1 MAFLFSGGCFM
12 KKLITLYILII
23 TQGLNLI
30 GSRMSGIAIGIW
42 LYQTKGSVMYLL
54 LIPFFNEFP
63 PIILGN
69 FAGLLVDKWKR
80 KYVMILGDLG
90 QGLGTLV
97 LLIVIATNHFQVWNI
112 YLVVSIQG
120 CFSLLEGIAMDA
132 STTMLVPER
141 HRERVNAIKEMTFP
155 LAGIIAAIF
164 SGLLYA
170 LVGMKGVLIADFITF
185 ILAVIVLVYLKIPD
199 PPKDKL
205 EITIGGNFISDILL
219 GFKFLLN
226 NKGLL
231 YLSLYIT
238 FTNFM
243 LNGPLELVI
252 PYTIK
257 ITGNKLITSF
267 MLGMMSFGA
276 LAGAILI
283 AVWGGTRPRIH
294 TLIPGM
300 IINGIMMFLF
310 GLARMPLSL
319 AGTLFIL
326 MMPLPISNALFISI
340 MQIKTPATI
349 QGRVFA
355 AISQLTNI
363 VVPISFLLT
372 GFLIDKVLEPLIK
385 SSKWAPYATFFG
397 SRPGAGMGF
406 LISISGA
413 IIAIIS
419 IILYLLPSIRSI
431 EKNLPDYEVVEN

>member
-1 MAFLFSGGCFM
+1 MAFYFFGGCFM
-12 KKLITLYILII
+12 KRLSTLYILII
-23 TQGLNLI
+23 TQGINLI

-42 LYQTKGSVMYLL
+42 LYQTKGSVTYLL

-80 KYVMILGDLG
+80 KHVMIIGDLG
-90 QGLGTLV
+90 QGLGTLI
-97 LLIVIATNHFQVWNI
+97 LLLVIATHNFHVWYI

-132 STTMLVPER
+132 STTLLVPEK

-155 LAGIIAAIF
+155 LAGIIAPIF
-164 SGLLYA
+164 SGILYA
-170 LVGMKGVLIADFITF
+170 LVGMEGVLIADLATF
-185 ILAVIVLVYLKIPD
+185 IISVFVLLCIKIPN
-199 PPKDKL
+199 PLKAAAVNSN
-205 EITIGGNFISDILL
+205 ESNFVKNLTL
-219 GFKFLLN
+219 GLKYLFNRKE
-226 NKGLL
+226 LL

-243 LNGPLELVI
+243 LNGPLDLVI

-257 ITGNKLITSF
+257 ITGNQLITSL
-267 MLGMMSFGA
+267 MLGIMSFGA
-276 LAGAILI
+276 FTGACLL

-300 IINGIMMFLF
+300 ILNGIMMVFF

-319 AGTLFIL
+319 AVALFIL
-326 MMPLPISNALFISI
+326 MIPLPISNALFMSI
-340 MQIKTPATI
+340 MQIKTPAEI

-372 GFLIDKVLEPLIK
+372 GFLIDKIIEPSIK
-385 SSKWAPYATFFG
+385 SSKWSLFAHMFG
-397 SRPGAGMGF
+397 NKAGTGMGL
-406 LISISGA
+406 LISIAGA
-413 IIAIIS
+413 AIALVS
-419 IILYLLPSIRSI
+419 ILLYLQPSIRKLE
-431 EKNLPDYEVVEN
+431 EKLPDYKVS